1 MFYDGIL
8 FDLDGT
14 LWDSCEGVAGSWNQ
28 TLERRFGRPGSFRAG
43 DVQAIMGMTE
53 AQIADRLFASYGDE
67 AAAVCRRC
75 LLEEP
80 PYLLRHGARLYP
92 GIDALLRELSA
103 HVPLFIV
110 SNCQTGYIDSFLDW
124 SGLRACFTDT
134 RCEGGAGRSKGEN
147 IRQLCR
153 AYALSRP
160 VYVGDTLMD
169 ERAAAEAGCPFI
181 HVTYGFG
188 SAQAPAAVADSPAA
202 LRELL
207 LEGENHA

>member
-14 LWDSCEGVAGSWNQ
+14 LWDSCESVAGSWNQ
-28 TLERRFGRPGSFRAG
+28 TLERLFGRPGSFRAG

-53 AQIADRLFASYGDE
+53 AQIADRLFASYGDK
-67 AAAVCRRC
+67 AAGVCRRC
-75 LLEEP
+75 LLDEP

-92 GIDALLRELSA
+92 GIDALLRELCSYA
-103 HVPLFIV
+103 PLFIV
-110 SNCQTGYIDSFLDW
+110 SNCQAGYIDSFLDW

-134 RCEGGAGRSKGEN
+134 RCEGGSGCSKGEN
-147 IRQLCR
+147 IRLLCLEHGL
-153 AYALSRP
+153 ARP
-160 VYVGDTLMD
+160 VYVGDTVMD

-188 SAQAPAAVADSPAA
+188 SAQAPAAVADSPAS
-202 LRELL
+202 LRALL
-207 LEGENHA
+207 LKGETYV